1 MLFFLV
7 CLVSVVAADLTS
19 ALAGASNIAASDASA
34 VSAFW
39 ASIIGDIP
47 QLSSA
52 SAETT
57 ALYSFPSLDASQSAE
72 LDSILAGLTS
82 AGASVTDSVSGSGSG
97 SASGPESAE
106 TGLSST
112 AGSSSVSAAASSD
125 SSGSSSSLGGAC
137 KTGPV
142 LAAGAIAALGL
153 LI

>member
-47 QLSSA
+47 QLDSV

-82 AGASVTDSVSGSGSG
+82 GGASVTDSVSGSGSSG
-97 SASGPESAE
+97 SASAE
-106 TGLSST
+106 TGISST
-112 AGSSSVSAAASSD
+112 AGSSSVSAAASSSQ
-125 SSGSSSSLGGAC
+125 SSASSSSLGGAC

-142 LAAGAIAALGL
+142 FAAGAIAALGL